1 MGTTAHEVLD
11 HINDSGGSVDYVDL
25 LESINGDDKEAH
37 FLASML
43 QRDGYIY
50 EPEPGVVKIA

>member
-1 MGTTAHEVLD
+1 METTAHDVLD
-11 HINDSGGSVDYVDL
+11 HINDSGGSVDYSEL
-25 LESINGDDKEAH
+25 LESIEGDNKDAH

-50 EPEPGVVKIA
+50 EPERGVVKIA